1 MGGNQFPLFQNKLVL
16 PAWLETGKHV
26 DINHVYMPLYT
37 DCTPSLRQTHMYI
50 LLIPLKKKKKKKI
63 EVKKENKLVPKK
75 PFMLYFE

>member
-1 MGGNQFPLFQNKLVL
+1 
-16 PAWLETGKHV
+16 
-26 DINHVYMPLYT
+26 
-37 DCTPSLRQTHMYI
+37 MYI